1 MTLEERLE
9 ILTNSSVIDCDI
21 KESLLKIINV
31 FKNKYNIVLTE
42 ENGSILITHLAMALV
57 RIKNNQDIKDINKID
72 NSVYEEVIESEYFQ
86 TANNIY
92 KDLEYIS
99 RVSIPENEKKYI
111 LVNICVILDNYKTI

>member
-1 MTLEERLE
+1 M
-9 ILTNSSVIDCDI
+9 
-21 KESLLKIINV
+21 KIINV

>member
-72 NSVYEEVIESEYFQ
+72 NLVYEEVIESEYFQ